1 MSLWTFF
8 IHVIA
13 VIFHKKWLNKV
24 FVDFKG
30 FSIVFNPLFVTVR
43 RTKVKNLLFKA
54 EFFGKWVIKD
64 SCRIGQQA
72 TRVSTI
78 RLFIWVIWLS
88 GDFVWWLLFTAFH
101 FWEVQFELFSVLGS
115 WLVLLVTFLRD
126 LEFFW
131 CNFFLEFWICEA
143 FLIGCVDLRV
153 LQIWFEDVLVFEMG

>member
-1 MSLWTFF
+1 MSLWTFCSH
-8 IHVIA
+8 IDA

-30 FSIVFNPLFVTVR
+30 FSIVFNPLLVTVR
-43 RTKVKNLLFKA
+43 RTKVKHFFLKA
-54 EFFGKWVIKD
+54 EFFGKWVVKD
-64 SCRIGQQA
+64 SCRVGQQT

-78 RLFIWVIWLS
+78 RLFIWVIWLG

-101 FWEVQFELFSVLGS
+101 FWKVQFELFSVLGS

-131 CNFFLEFWICEA
+131 GNFFLEFWVCEA
-143 FLIGCVDLRV
+143 VLIGLVGLRL
-153 LQIWFEDVLVFEMG
+153 LQIGFEDVLVFEMG

>member
-1 MSLWTFF
+1 M
-8 IHVIA
+8 IA
-13 VIFHKKWLNKV
+13 IIFHKKGLNKV

-30 FSIVFNPLFVTVR
+30 FSIVFNPLLVTVR
-43 RTKVKNLLFKA
+43 QTKVKNFLFKA

-64 SCRIGQQA
+64 SRRIGQQA

-78 RLFIWVIWLS
+78 RLLVWVIWIG
-88 GDFVWWLLFTAFH
+88 GDFVWWLLFAGFH

-131 CNFFLEFWICEA
+131 GKFFL
-143 FLIGCVDLRV
+143 
-153 LQIWFEDVLVFEMG
+153 